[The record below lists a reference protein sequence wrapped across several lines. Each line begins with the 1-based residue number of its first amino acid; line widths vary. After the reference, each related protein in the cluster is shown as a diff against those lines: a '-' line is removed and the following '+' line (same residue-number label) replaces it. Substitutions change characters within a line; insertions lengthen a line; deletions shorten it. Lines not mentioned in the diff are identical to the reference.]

1 MQSASSNTAADEIIG
16 QHFSRFYPAEDV
28 QAGKPERNSRWP
40 RAEGRYEEEGWR
52 LRKDGSRF
60 WASVVVAAL
69 RDADGNLRGFSKIT
83 RDMTERKQA
92 EENARRLLQEEAA
105 RRAAE
110 QYAQRDRGTAGATAG
125 DAAQHRRRRHHHRR
139 RTDE

>member
-1 MQSASSNTAADEIIG
+1 FLLDLQGHVVTWNTGAERLKGYTAEEMIG
-16 QHFSRFYPAEDV
+16 QHFSRFYLPEDV
-28 QAGKPERNSRWP
+28 QSGKPGWELEVAATS
-40 RAEGRYEEEGWR
+40 GKYEEEGWR

-60 WASVVVAAL
+60 WASVLITAL
-69 RDADGNLRGFSKIT
+69 RDEGGILRGYAKVT

-110 QYAQRDRGTAGATAG
+110 
-125 DAAQHRRRRHHHRR
+125 
-139 RTDE
+139 